1 MKGYQLKQ
9 KKKQEQPFEIK
20 KIGFNLLRIEDHYNE
35 GLNAEDKMKLLS
47 PMISCVLAENFG
59 KFNIVSSQMEAFT
72 SDRRNPKVQIEDQ
85 EPTQH
90 TFKPFRYA
98 IFKIPLFRFPI
109 VDTLT
114 IFIPLWLLAFIS
126 IYIFYQTTEI
136 MNRIINVAGL
146 MIAYAAIQPIVR
158 ENIPEATTLTLV
170 DCLFYL

>member
-1 MKGYQLKQ
+1 
-9 KKKQEQPFEIK
+9 
-20 KIGFNLLRIEDHYNE
+20 
-35 GLNAEDKMKLLS
+35 
-47 PMISCVLAENFG
+47 
-59 KFNIVSSQMEAFT
+59 MEAFT